1 MDFCWWA
8 DLDPEIGVM
17 AKKGLHAGG
26 SVGAQLTFYGI
37 LGPGHNEY
45 WYMPRTLVGWARRS
59 ALFSVIT
66 LVLLTVLDYVVGANS
81 TAMHFA
87 RQTVIQSYALD
98 QLVGGVEQV
107 EMRKFW
113 GFRRKSGFAGA
124 HVDLYLYDRGQTG
137 TSRWK

>member
-1 MDFCWWA
+1 
-8 DLDPEIGVM
+8 
-17 AKKGLHAGG
+17 
-26 SVGAQLTFYGI
+26 
-37 LGPGHNEY
+37 
-45 WYMPRTLVGWARRS
+45 MPRTLVGWARRS

-124 HVDLYLYDRGQTG
+124 HVDLYLYVSGPNGHVPLEMNLEQRNDNWLVI
-137 TSRWK
+137 SSSIPL